1 MLSGSKSFLSYGILF
16 VFCLLN
22 DFGPGFIPPNLV
34 LSPCRFTASLSQV
47 PEDPSSEIKVVSQCE
62 HMTEK
67 VGSSS
72 SMVLL
77 FHSSY
82 CGADMNSKST

>member
-1 MLSGSKSFLSYGILF
+1 MLSGSKSFISYGILF

-34 LSPCRFTASLSQV
+34 LSPCRFTASLSV

-62 HMTEK
+62 HLTAK

-72 SMVLL
+72 STVLL

-82 CGADMNSKST
+82 GGADMNSKST